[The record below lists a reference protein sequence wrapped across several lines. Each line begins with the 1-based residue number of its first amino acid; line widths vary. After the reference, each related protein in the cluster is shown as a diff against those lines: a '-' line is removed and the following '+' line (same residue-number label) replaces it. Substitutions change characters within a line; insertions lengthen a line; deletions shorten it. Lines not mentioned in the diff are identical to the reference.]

1 MGQVAN
7 FQSEVIVFPSSLSS
21 SLFLALQS
29 SADVHAGIAW
39 ASNSRSADSI
49 EAVDV
54 GNISYGHNMFKF
66 INSIITMPTKHLKK
80 SESQD
85 RPKFKIPIYMIALNS
100 ASLRSFFLGV

>member
-85 RPKFKIPIYMIALNS
+85 SPIYMIALNS

>member
-85 RPKFKIPIYMIALNS
+85 RPIYMIALNS